1 MYTSS
6 KVVKQKLKAEV
17 ELTLNDGRALV
28 GNFFL
33 NSQERVLDVLNDDR
47 SFLPFL
53 HNDGGFT
60 VVNKVA
66 ISSIRPAKQDVEHV
80 DEVPRRLGY

>member
-17 ELTLNDGRALV
+17 ELTLSDGSALV

-33 NSQERVLDVLNDDR
+33 NSQERVLDVLNDER
-47 SFLPFL
+47 SFLPFV

-60 VVNKVA
+60 VVNKDA
-66 ISSIRPAKQDVEHV
+66 ISFIRPVRLDVEHV
-80 DEVPRRLGY
+80 EEIPRKLGY